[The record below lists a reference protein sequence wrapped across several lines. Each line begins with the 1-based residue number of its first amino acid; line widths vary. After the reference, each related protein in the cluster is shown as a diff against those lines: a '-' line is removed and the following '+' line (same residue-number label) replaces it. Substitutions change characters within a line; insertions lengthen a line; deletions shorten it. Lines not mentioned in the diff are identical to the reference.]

1 MGEDSLVDVPGVRVG
16 HCTDL
21 EAATGCTVVIC
32 DRPMVGGCLV
42 SGAAPGTRETALLD
56 PTCMVEEV
64 HSVLLSGG
72 SAFGLNAAGGVMRY
86 LEEAG
91 RGFDTRVARVPI
103 VPAAILFDLAIG
115 SPSVRPGAED
125 GYEACLAA
133 TSSPVEQGNVGAGT
147 GATVGKVLG
156 HAHAMKGGL
165 GSASVRL
172 PTGSVVGALAAVN
185 CIGDVVDPTNGAIL
199 AGTRRPDGRGFLDA
213 ASFLVESVAGETTP
227 GAGTTLAVVA
237 TDAPLT
243 KAQANRLAWLAHQGL
258 ARVIR
263 PILPFDGDVLFA
275 LASAHGGGAAHDLG
289 VLGAAA
295 AEALARAVVRGIM
308 AAEGLHGYPAAREVM
323 SAEP

>member
-1 MGEDSLVDVPGVRVG
+1 MGADSLVDVPGIRVG
-16 HCTDL
+16 HHTDL

-64 HSVLLSGG
+64 HAVLLSGG
-72 SAFGLNAAGGVMRY
+72 SAFGLDAAAGVMRY

-91 RGFDTRVARVPI
+91 RGFDARVARVPI

-115 SPSVRPGAED
+115 SSSVRPGAED
-125 GYEACLAA
+125 GYEACRAA
-133 TSSPVEQGNVGAGT
+133 TSSPVAQGNVGAGT

-156 HAHAMKGGL
+156 YACAMKGGL

-172 PTGSVVGALAAVN
+172 SSGAVVGALAVVN
-185 CIGDVVDPTNGAIL
+185 CVADVVDPANGAIV
-199 AGTRRPDGRGFLDA
+199 AGTRRPDGRGFLDTA
-213 ASFLVESVAGETTP
+213 RFLVESVARETGP
-227 GAGTTLAVVA
+227 GVGTTLAVVA

-243 KAQANRLAWLAHQGL
+243 KAQANRLARLAHQGL

-275 LASAHGGGAAHDLG
+275 LASTAGGGASHDLG

-295 AEALARAVVRGIM
+295 AEALSAAVVRGIA
-308 AAEGLHGYPAAREVM
+308 AAEGLHGYPAAREVKDG
-323 SAEP
+323 EP